1 MTIPKAQQVERM
13 SNVIV
18 ERRPKS
24 RLASRDAVL
33 PPGTPTPRRADP
45 LNPALPGA
53 VLRKLRLPSRAS
65 EKPPEPA
72 PEPSP
77 AAPAVEVPIAPAVA
91 PAAPAEPGAQAA
103 KKAAWQARKSAL
115 YLRLRKLSPALFAV
129 RAAPFAIGINTEI
142 IRRLELV
149 DIQDLRALGVILH
162 FTVTHPRY
170 LRALAAEGA
179 MRHDLDGNPVEPVSA
194 EHRELAQA
202 MLDKLACKAKSKKQ
216 AGETHG

>member
-1 MTIPKAQQVERM
+1 MTIPKAQQVEHM

-24 RLASRDAVL
+24 PFASRDAVL

-53 VLRKLRLPSRAS
+53 AVRKLRLPSRAS

-77 AAPAVEVPIAPAVA
+77 AAPAVEVPIAPA
-91 PAAPAEPGAQAA
+91 AAPAEPGAQAA

-115 YLRLRKLSPALFAV
+115 YLRLRKLSPALFAAG
-129 RAAPFAIGINTEI
+129 AAPFAIGINTEI
-142 IRRLELV
+142 IRRLELL

-202 MLDKLACKAKSKKQ
+202 MLDKLACKAKPKKQ
-216 AGETHG
+216 ADENHG

>member
-1 MTIPKAQQVERM
+1 MPRCG
-13 SNVIV
+13 SSGS
-18 ERRPKS
+18 RREPQRS
-24 RLASRDAVL
+24 RRSPHRSL
-33 PPGTPTPRRADP
+33 RR
-45 LNPALPGA
+45 
-53 VLRKLRLPSRAS
+53 LRLRSRCRS
-65 EKPPEPA
+65 RRQPLRPLQR
-72 PEPSP
+72 
-77 AAPAVEVPIAPAVA
+77 
-91 PAAPAEPGAQAA
+91 PGAQAA

-115 YLRLRKLSPALFAV
+115 SLRLRKLSPALFAA

-142 IRRLELV
+142 IRRLELL

-202 MLDKLACKAKSKKQ
+202 MLDKLACKAKPKKQ
-216 AGETHG
+216 ADENHE